1 MSRSAKMA
9 RHENKVRH
17 KSKRSDQGFTL
28 LEVLVTLVIL
38 SVGLLGTLG
47 LTTGVIRG
55 NFFSKNITSATA
67 IAQTQLEAA
76 QREGYANVTTTKF
89 PAATQVVSM
98 GGVNFNRATTITN
111 NTPAANM
118 KTVSVTVNWYEANN
132 AQRSI
137 TLQTIL
143 AQ

>member
-1 MSRSAKMA
+1 MAK
-9 RHENKVRH
+9 HENKIGRR
-17 KSKRSDQGFTL
+17 SKGNNHGFTL

-55 NFFSKNITSATA
+55 NFFSKNLTSATA
-67 IAQTQLEAA
+67 VAQTQLEAA

-89 PAATQVVSM
+89 PATVEVVSM
-98 GGVNFNRATTITN
+98 GGVNFNRTTTISN
-111 NTPAANM
+111 DTPAANM

-132 AQRSI
+132 TQRTI

>member
-1 MSRSAKMA
+1 MAK
-9 RHENKVRH
+9 HENEIGH
-17 KSKRSDQGFTL
+17 KAMGDHGFTL

-67 IAQTQLEAA
+67 VAQTQLEAA
-76 QREGYANVTTTKF
+76 QREGYANVITTKF
-89 PAATQVVSM
+89 PATVEVVSM
-98 GGVNFNRATTITN
+98 GGVNFNRTTTISN
-111 NTPAANM
+111 DTPAANM

-132 AQRSI
+132 TQRSI

>member
-1 MSRSAKMA
+1 MDGQQSKMQQ
-9 RHENKVRH
+9 
-17 KSKRSDQGFTL
+17 KSKCTDQGFTL
-28 LEVLVTLVIL
+28 LEVLVTMVIL
-38 SVGLLGTLG
+38 SIGLLGTLG

-67 IAQTQLEAA
+67 VAQSQLEAV
-76 QREGYANVTTTKF
+76 QREGYTNATTTKF
-89 PAATQVVSM
+89 PTTAQVVSM
-98 GGVNFNRATTITN
+98 GGVNFSRVTTIAN
-111 NTPAANM
+111 NAPAANM

-132 AQRSI
+132 TQRAI

>member
-1 MSRSAKMA
+1 MPQ
-9 RHENKVRH
+9 
-17 KSKRSDQGFTL
+17 KSKCLDQGFTL
-28 LEVLVTLVIL
+28 LEVLVTVVIL
-38 SVGLLGTLG
+38 SIGLLGTLG

-67 IAQTQLEAA
+67 VAQSQLEAV
-76 QREGYANVTTTKF
+76 QREGFENVTTTKF
-89 PAATQVVSM
+89 PTTAQVVNM
-98 GGVNFNRATTITN
+98 GGVNFSRITTIADN
-111 NTPAANM
+111 IPATNM

-132 AQRSI
+132 TQRSI

>member
-1 MSRSAKMA
+1 MIRA
-9 RHENKVRH
+9 ENKMTQ
-17 KSKRSDQGFTL
+17 KLKCADQGFTL
-28 LEVLVTLVIL
+28 LEVLVTVVIL
-38 SVGLLGTLG
+38 SIGLLGTLG

-67 IAQTQLEAA
+67 VAQSQLEAV
-76 QREGYANVTTTKF
+76 QREGFENVTTTKF
-89 PAATQVVSM
+89 PTTAQVVSM
-98 GGVNFNRATTITN
+98 GGVSFSRITTIAN
-111 NTPAANM
+111 NTPATNM

-132 AQRSI
+132 TQRSI

>member
-1 MSRSAKMA
+1 MIRA
-9 RHENKVRH
+9 ENKMTQ
-17 KSKRSDQGFTL
+17 KSKCADQGFTL
-28 LEVLVTLVIL
+28 LEVLVTVVIL
-38 SVGLLGTLG
+38 SIGLLGTLG

-67 IAQTQLEAA
+67 VAQSQLEAV
-76 QREGYANVTTTKF
+76 QREGFENVTTTKF
-89 PAATQVVSM
+89 PTTAQVVSM
-98 GGVNFNRATTITN
+98 GGVSFSRITTIAN
-111 NTPAANM
+111 NTPATNM

-132 AQRSI
+132 TQRSI

>member
-1 MSRSAKMA
+1 MIGS
-9 RHENKVRH
+9 ENKILQ
-17 KSKRSDQGFTL
+17 KSKCTDQGFTL
-28 LEVLVTLVIL
+28 LEVLVTVVIL
-38 SVGLLGTLG
+38 SIGLLGTLG

-67 IAQTQLEAA
+67 VAQSQLEEV
-76 QREGYANVTTTKF
+76 QREGYENATATKF
-89 PAATQVVSM
+89 PATAQVVSM
-98 GGVNFNRATTITN
+98 GGVTFDRVTMIAN
-111 NTPAANM
+111 NSPAANM

-132 AQRSI
+132 TQRSI

>member
-1 MSRSAKMA
+1 MTQKLKCA
-9 RHENKVRH
+9 
-17 KSKRSDQGFTL
+17 DQGFTL
-28 LEVLVTLVIL
+28 LEVLVTVVIL
-38 SVGLLGTLG
+38 SIGLLGTLG

-67 IAQTQLEAA
+67 VAQSQLEAV
-76 QREGYANVTTTKF
+76 QREGFENVTTTKF
-89 PAATQVVSM
+89 PTTAQVVSM
-98 GGVNFNRATTITN
+98 GGVSFSRITTIAN
-111 NTPAANM
+111 NTPATNM

-132 AQRSI
+132 TQRSI

>member
-1 MSRSAKMA
+1 MAK
-9 RHENKVRH
+9 HGNEIRH
-17 KSKRSDQGFTL
+17 KAMGDDRGFTL

-55 NFFSKNITSATA
+55 NFFSKNLTSATA
-67 IAQTQLEAA
+67 VAQTQLEAA
-76 QREGYANVTTTKF
+76 QREGYANVTATKF
-89 PAATQVVSM
+89 PATVEVVSM
-98 GGVNFNRATTITN
+98 GGVNFNRTTTISN
-111 NTPAANM
+111 DTPAANM

-132 AQRSI
+132 TQRSI